1 MINIRKQNGATLFVA
16 LVLLVMMT
24 LFAISSIN
32 MGTINLKIV
41 GNMQATKSLDAEAE
55 AAIEQVMSDGTKFT
69 SPSSTTITSATY
81 GNFTVDTPVCIDS
94 QTASGYS
101 AVNSQI
107 IPEDNTW
114 EVVTSLSDTL
124 TGATTTIHAG
134 VELRMLAGNCL

>member
-24 LFAISSIN
+24 LFAVSSIN
-32 MGTINLKIV
+32 MGTVNLKIV

-55 AAIEQVMSDGTKFT
+55 SAIEQVISDSTKFT
-69 SPSSTTITSATY
+69 SPSSTTIASTTY
-81 GNFTVDTPVCIDS
+81 GNFTVDAPVCIDS
-94 QTASGYS
+94 QTATGYS
-101 AVNSQI
+101 AVNSSI

-114 EVVTSLSDTL
+114 EVVTTVTDTV
-124 TGATTTIHAG
+124 TGATSTIHAG